1 MLEHLYSLDYKRKL
15 VEERIDRS
23 QFKEFRDFLIKE
35 NELKETQE
43 FKDLVQNYLDNNEE
57 NQEKIKRVNDSEIIV
72 TCEIWD
78 SNGGLLEWAIRN
90 DFVRHEFRKWLVYQI
105 DIG

>member
-1 MLEHLYSLDYKRKL
+1 MSEG
-15 VEERIDRS
+15 
-23 QFKEFRDFLIKE
+23 DFLIEEHK
-35 NELKETQE
+35 LTDSQE
-43 FKDLVQNYLDNNEE
+43 FKDLIQSYLDNNEE
-57 NQEKIKRVNDSEIIV
+57 YQEKVKQVNDSEIIV